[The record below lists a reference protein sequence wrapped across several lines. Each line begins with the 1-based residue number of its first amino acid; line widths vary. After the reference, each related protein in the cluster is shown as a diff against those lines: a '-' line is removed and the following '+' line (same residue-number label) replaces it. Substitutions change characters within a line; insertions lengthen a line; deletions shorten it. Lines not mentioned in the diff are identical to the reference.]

1 MRLKSQICIL
11 ERLFGG
17 QAGQEARNVQKAEY
31 KSGLKRFEVG
41 LRGLVG
47 YGVGLI

>member
-1 MRLKSQICIL
+1 MRLKSQVCIL

-17 QAGQEARNVQKAEY
+17 QAGQEARNVQKVEY
-31 KSGLKRFEVG
+31 NLALKRFEVG